1 MQDGFVTEDDVEA
14 GVGVP
19 QLVEGGVLN
28 NEFVVWD
35 AEIVSLLTIVVI
47 LFLGDIGSKEN
58 IQFVVGEE
66 AGGDKAGKATAAT
79 S

>member
-1 MQDGFVTEDDVEA
+1 MQDGLVAEDDVEA
-14 GVGVP
+14 GVRVP

-47 LFLGDIGSKEN
+47 LFLGDIRCEEN
-58 IQFVVGEE
+58 IQFVV
-66 AGGDKAGKATAAT
+66 
-79 S
+79 